1 MHVSLSLLH
10 TSLASFASVATVGCH
25 STLTTCTTTELSV
38 YASLPLLYASNA
50 SFAQPTFLLCY
61 GARLHHSQLNV
72 VNTQYLCNS

>member
-1 MHVSLSLLH
+1 MHHDRVKC
-10 TSLASFASVATVGCH
+10 VC
-25 STLTTCTTTELSV
+25 E
-38 YASLPLLYASNA
+38 PPWLYASNA